1 MMYFRTV
8 GHMRSFT
15 SDGFQ
20 SVTQA
25 FVWPEPSGL
34 CCPLVGLGGLPRA
47 GTEAPSSSGSV
58 FLLPVVSMVPR
69 VPAHELE
76 VEDSRSAGVRQRL
89 STFQPAGGWGGA
101 EVVCRR
107 GAGGDGGP
115 AEAAGTLFLLLVGPA
130 SSRGY
135 TCCRGG
141 GCAARWEVGGV
152 ESHPWGQ
159 PRERASWSHVH
170 I

>member
-8 GHMRSFT
+8 GCMHSFT

-20 SVTQA
+20 SVTQD

-47 GTEAPSSSGSV
+47 GTEAPSSSGAAS
-58 FLLPVVSMVPR
+58 LLPVVSMVPR
-69 VPAHELE
+69 VSAHELE
-76 VEDSRSAGVRQRL
+76 VEDSLSAGSVHIPACRRMGGWRW
-89 STFQPAGGWGGA
+89 SAGGGRERWRPSGSCGDSLA
-101 EVVCRR
+101 APR
-107 GAGGDGGP
+107 GP
-115 AEAAGTLFLLLVGPA
+115 SLVTGC
-130 SSRGY
+130 

-141 GCAARWEVGGV
+141 VCAARWEVGGV

-159 PRERASWSHVH
+159 PRERASRSHVH